1 MRYLESNFG
10 GGQPTDMTDA
20 GTADPGASD
29 PGQFDTPE
37 HDDWAQDESE

>member
-10 GGQPTDMTDA
+10 GIQPTDTTDA

-29 PGQFDTPE
+29 PGQFNTPE
-37 HDDWAQDESE
+37 YDDSVQDETE